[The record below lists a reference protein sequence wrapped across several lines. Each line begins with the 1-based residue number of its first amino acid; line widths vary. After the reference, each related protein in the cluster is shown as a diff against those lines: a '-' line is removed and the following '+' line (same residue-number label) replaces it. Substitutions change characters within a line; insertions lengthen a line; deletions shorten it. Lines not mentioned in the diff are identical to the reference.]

1 MVQLKT
7 VTADRMG
14 TINEQLHRILAGQHA
29 LNILTAID
37 RKKRDMSG
45 IQQRETEKNG
55 GKMEIRQCFLTNND
69 CYNVDRTIVPK
80 GVMVHSTGADNTD
93 LKRYVQPDDGLLGKN
108 LYNNDWNRPGLDV
121 CVHAFI
127 GTDENGD
134 VRVYQTLPWTHR
146 GWHAGGDAN
155 NTHISFEICED
166 DLTDADYFS
175 KIYDTAA
182 ELCAYLCKEYGID
195 PMSGVICHS
204 EGYEM
209 GIASGH
215 ADVMHWFPR
224 FGKDMDMFRAEVK
237 KKMEHNEKPEEDE
250 EMLSYEDF
258 KKYMQQYEEERR
270 QAAEPSWSVKE
281 GFWSAAVADGVV
293 DSGAP
298 EAYIKRD
305 EVIAV
310 LGRLGLLDVHETV
323 TSIAETG
330 DAHSNWAERAI
341 QTLVDAGI
349 INGDGNGNYGWNQCI
364 TREATARVLYN
375 ALNKAGLLDKIK
387 K

>member
-1 MVQLKT
+1 MEE
-7 VTADRMG
+7 R
-14 TINEQLHRILAGQHA
+14 
-29 LNILTAID
+29 
-37 RKKRDMSG
+37 
-45 IQQRETEKNG
+45 
-55 GKMEIRQCFLTNND
+55 MEIRQCFLTNND
-69 CYNVDRTIVPK
+69 CYTTGRTIVPT
-80 GVMVHSTGADNTD
+80 GVMVHSTGANNTD
-93 LKRYVQPDDGLLGKN
+93 LKRYVQPDDGLLGQN
-108 LYNNDWNRPGLDV
+108 QNSNDWNRPGLDV

-127 GTDENGD
+127 GTDKNGD
-134 VRVYQTLPWTHR
+134 VRVYQTLPWNHR

-166 DLTDADYFS
+166 DLTDADYFA

-195 PMSGVICHS
+195 PLSGVICHS
-204 EGYEM
+204 EGYTM

-215 ADVMHWFPR
+215 ADVMHWFPK
-224 FGKDMDMFRAEVK
+224 FGKNMDMFRAEVK
-237 KKMEHNEKPEEDE
+237 KKMEDSKKTEEDD

-270 QAAEPSWSVKE
+270 QVAEPSWSAKE
-281 GFWSAAVADGVV
+281 GFWNVAVSGGVV
-293 DSGAP
+293 DGSAP

-330 DAHSNWAERAI
+330 DAHSNWAEQAI
-341 QTLVDAGI
+341 QVLLDAGI
-349 INGDGNGNYGWNQCI
+349 INGDGNGNYGWNKCI

-375 ALNKAGLLDKIK
+375 ALSKAGLLEKIK
-387 K
+387 E